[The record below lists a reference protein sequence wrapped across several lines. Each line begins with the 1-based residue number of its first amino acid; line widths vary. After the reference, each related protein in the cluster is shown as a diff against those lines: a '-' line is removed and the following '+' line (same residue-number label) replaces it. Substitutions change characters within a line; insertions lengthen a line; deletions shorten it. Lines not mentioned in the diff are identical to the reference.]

1 MKIKSRVM
9 FLLFGMA
16 GALTLAACGG
26 GGGGGTTATTSF
38 PSSVGVDLS
47 EASSSGLENINFSTA
62 KAGIP
67 EGGTMSAP
75 ITTSTNMGDLVV
87 KLADHVFSGVATA
100 MNDMLT
106 ATSTQVSGTAF
117 GGTLKIDFSDYGY
130 DINGDGTN
138 DPCSGTAG
146 MATGEVAC
154 FRAWF
159 NDARLMMGFI
169 GTVPDTTAGTSGEG
183 KAVISPTLVADPAA
197 MEHLGMGTVMTYLEW
212 TNTEASVNLF
222 DGYSSGVMMN
232 AAGDQQVD
240 LTVGRIV
247 ADATTTGGTEKMT
260 LQTAA
265 FFMATPFVVPVPQA
279 GGGTLPITVDQILFN
294 SQYLVGG
301 TYLVFENDFL
311 FEGAEV
317 ATGNPEVNNVPL
329 CGKIST
335 GNPASAGDPIDVTL
349 CEGEGLSL
357 TGLAYPTLAATD
369 ASKTQF
375 PAASVFPETPTF

>member
-1 MKIKSRVM
+1 MKIKSRVV

-26 GGGGGTTATTSF
+26 GGGGGTTTTTSF

-47 EASSSGLENINFSTA
+47 EVSSSGLENINFSTS

-75 ITTSTNMGDLVV
+75 ITTATNMGDLVV

-117 GGTLKIDFSDYGY
+117 GGTLKIDFSNYGY

-138 DPCSGTAG
+138 DPCSGAAG
-146 MATGEVAC
+146 TGTGQVAC

-159 NDARLMMGFI
+159 NDARLMMGYVE
-169 GTVPDTTAGTSGEG
+169 TPPDTAAGTSGEG
-183 KAVISPTLVADPAA
+183 KAVISPTLVADPVA
-197 MEHLGMGTVMTYLEW
+197 MEQVGMGTVMTYISW
-212 TNTEASVNLF
+212 DNTTASTTLF

-247 ADATTTGGTEKMT
+247 ADATASSAEKMT

-265 FFMATPFVVPVPQA
+265 LMATPFVVPVPQA
-279 GGGTLPITVDQILFN
+279 GGGTLNITVDQIRFN

-301 TYLVFENDFL
+301 TYLVFENEFL
-311 FEGAEV
+311 LEGAVV
-317 ATGNPEVNNVPL
+317 ATGTPEVNNVPL
-329 CGKIST
+329 CGVIAT
-335 GNPASAGDPIDVTL
+335 GDPASNPPTVLTF

-357 TGLAYPTLAATD
+357 AGLAYPALAAAD